1 MTNLAYRL
9 DGSDCEEPAGAI
21 AYASR
26 FGPAKEFLI
35 RAFDTLGEWADRVRQ
50 RRHLMALDD
59 RILRDIG
66 LDRGHIISEA
76 EKPFWRR

>member
-1 MTNLAYRL
+1 
-9 DGSDCEEPAGAI
+9 
-21 AYASR
+21 
-26 FGPAKEFLI
+26 
-35 RAFDTLGEWADRVRQ
+35 
-50 RRHLMALDD
+50 MALDD